1 MATHQ
6 ANILVSYLQEQQ
18 SAMIHLLKEIVAAES
33 PSTIKAAQDQ
43 TFKLLSQA
51 LTHNGYQTNRMVGQN
66 TGGYLYARPNSRK
79 RYQPIQLLLGHC
91 DTVWP
96 LNTLQDMP
104 VHIQEEKMSG
114 PGVYDMKAGLVQL
127 IFALQALFDLSME
140 CRVTPVVLINSDEE
154 IGSHESTPM
163 IRRLARIADRALI
176 LEPSLGL
183 SGKLKTSRK
192 GVGRFTIIVHGKAA
206 HAGLDPTK
214 GVSAIVALSHTI
226 QELFK
231 MNDPARG
238 ISVNV
243 GMIEGGIRPNVVAPE
258 SRAVVDVRVPTQKDA
273 ERITRKI
280 KNLKP
285 VHPEVTI
292 EVEGYIGRPP
302 MELTPRN
309 LLLWNMAQSAGNALG
324 IELEGAMAGGG
335 SDANTTSQYTATLDG
350 LGAIG
355 DGAHAKHEFVYID
368 KMIERTALL
377 ALILLGEPIQKERKI
392 PKK

>member
-1 MATHQ
+1 MHQ
-6 ANILVSYLQEQQ
+6 ANILVNYLQERQ
-18 SAMIHLLKEIVAAES
+18 SAMVHLLKEIVAAES
-33 PSTIKAAQDQ
+33 PSTVKEAQDQ
-43 TFKLLSQA
+43 TFEILSRA
-51 LTHNGYQTNRMVGQN
+51 LTHTGYQTHRMMGQN
-66 TGGYLYARPNSRK
+66 TGGYLYAKPISRK
-79 RYQPIQLLLGHC
+79 RYQPVQLLLGHC

-104 VHIQEEKMSG
+104 VHIQDEKMSG
-114 PGVYDMKAGLVQL
+114 PGVYDMKAGLVQIL
-127 IFALQALFDLSME
+127 FALQAIVDLSLE
-140 CRVTPVVLINSDEE
+140 CKVTPIVLINADEE

-183 SGKLKTSRK
+183 SGKLKIARK
-192 GVGRFTIIVHGKAA
+192 GVGRFTIVVRGKAA

-214 GVSAIVALSHTI
+214 GASAIVALSHTI

-231 MNDPARG
+231 MNDPVRG

-243 GMIEGGIRPNVVAPE
+243 GMIEGGVRPNVVAPE
-258 SRAVVDVRVPTQKDA
+258 SKAVVDVRVPTQKDA

-280 KNLKP
+280 KSLKP
-285 VHPEVTI
+285 VQPEVTI
-292 EVEGYIGRPP
+292 EVEGSIGRPP
-302 MELTPRN
+302 MERTPRN
-309 LLLWNMAQSAGNALG
+309 QLLWNMALSAGEALG
-324 IELEGAMAGGG
+324 IALEGAMAGGG

-355 DGAHAKHEFVYID
+355 DGAHAKHEFVYVN

-377 ALILLGEPIQKERKI
+377 ALIILGEPVQKGQKPPEK
-392 PKK
+392 